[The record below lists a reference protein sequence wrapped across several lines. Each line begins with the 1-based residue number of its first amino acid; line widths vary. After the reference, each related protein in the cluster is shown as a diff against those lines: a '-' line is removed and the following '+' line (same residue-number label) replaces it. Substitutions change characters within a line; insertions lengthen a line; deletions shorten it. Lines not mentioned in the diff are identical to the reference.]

1 MRSVQVTT
9 FGGPEV
15 LEVREAPRPKP
26 GPGEAVIE
34 VEAAEILFLDTQ
46 LRSGWG
52 RDFFTVEPPFIPGVG
67 IAGTVTDVGYGVE
80 ASWLGTRVVTSTS
93 AVGAYRGGGYAEFA
107 AASIDRALRIPAGV
121 DTAGAL
127 AVLSDGAMGVSR
139 VDRSGLSAGDRALV
153 TAASGGIGIWLVPL
167 LTAAGVH
174 VTAAARGPQ
183 KVDLARERGATAAA
197 DYGLEGWTDGLG
209 EVDVVFDGAGGPLGE
224 QAATLLRRGGRF
236 FSYGAASGDFADIEA
251 LAAERDLRVVGLDEE
266 FTDEDAH
273 RYAGEA
279 LHHLTA
285 GSVRPVI
292 GQKRPLEGAAE
303 AHAAIEE
310 RRVVGKS
317 VLVP

>member
-1 MRSVQVTT
+1 MRSVHVTA

-15 LEVREAPRPKP
+15 LEVRDSPRPTP

-67 IAGTVTDVGYGVE
+67 IAGTVTETGDGVKDNWKG
-80 ASWLGTRVVTSTS
+80 ARVVTSTS
-93 AVGAYRGGGYAEFA
+93 AVGSYRGGGYAEFA
-107 AASIDRALRIPAGV
+107 AASIDRALRIPAGI
-121 DTAGAL
+121 DSAEAL
-127 AVLSDGAMGVSR
+127 AVLNDGAMGVSR
-139 VDRSGLSAGDRALV
+139 VDRSGLSPGDRALI

-174 VTAAARGPQ
+174 VTAAARGRQ
-183 KVDLARERGATAAA
+183 KVDLARGRGATVAV
-197 DYGLEGWTDGLG
+197 DYGQPGWADELG
-209 EVDVVFDGAGGPLGE
+209 QVDVVFDGAGGHLGE
-224 QAATLLRRGGRF
+224 QAASLLRRGGRF
-236 FSYGAASGDFADIEA
+236 FSYGAASGDMADIEV
-251 LAAERDLRVVGLDEE
+251 LAAERDLRVIGLDEE

-279 LHHLTA
+279 LQHLAT

-292 GQKRPLEGAAE
+292 GQKRPLERAAE
-303 AHAAIEE
+303 AHAAIEA

-317 VLVP
+317 VLIP